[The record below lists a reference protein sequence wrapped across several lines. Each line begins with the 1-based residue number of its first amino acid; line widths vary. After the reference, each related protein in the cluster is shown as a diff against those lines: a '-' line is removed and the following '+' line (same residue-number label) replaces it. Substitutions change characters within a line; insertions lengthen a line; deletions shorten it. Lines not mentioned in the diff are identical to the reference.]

1 MRKAAEGAGKMLWY
15 EKFRPKIY
23 GATALKA
30 QINRENDL
38 DSVAHNAVE
47 PVIKEIPLK
56 KVS

>member
-30 QINRENDL
+30 QMNRENDL
-38 DSVAHNAVE
+38 DSVTDIAVQ
-47 PVIKEIPLK
+47 PVIQEIPLK